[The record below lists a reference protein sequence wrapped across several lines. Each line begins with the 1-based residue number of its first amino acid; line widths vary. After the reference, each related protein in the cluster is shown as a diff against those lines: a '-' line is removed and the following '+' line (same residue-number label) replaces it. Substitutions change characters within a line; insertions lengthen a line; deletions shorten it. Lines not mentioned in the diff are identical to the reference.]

1 MWEPQMFCCCGVRQG
16 SILIASFVLLCC
28 LVDIGS
34 AVLGLPRNIF
44 IADYHEGCRERD
56 QMVMD
61 EEMCQ
66 KIAARNQMT
75 KSVFVS
81 VRMATNV
88 ILIVVSSMLIH
99 GVRKG
104 RPCLL
109 IPFMI
114 VHVMAIVSLILATII
129 QLVTLV
135 TDNVADF
142 IVLLVIGPIGVC
154 ILVYLLFVIRAS
166 YLETKR
172 SKIQAYTEFHDE
184 DGISYGMSE
193 RPSYLL
199 IGCFKEQTRPGLAHG
214 ELTYQ

>member
-1 MWEPQMFCCCGVRQG
+1 MWEPQMFCCCSVRQG
-16 SILIASFVLLCC
+16 SILIASLL
-28 LVDIGS
+28 LVWCITDIGLS
-34 AVLGLPRNIF
+34 VLGLPRNVF
-44 IADYHEGCRERD
+44 ITDFHEGCRERD

-66 KIAARNQMT
+66 KIAARSQMT

-88 ILIVVSSMLIH
+88 ILIAVSSMLIH

-129 QLVTLV
+129 QLVALV
-135 TDNVADF
+135 TDNMTDF
-142 IVLLVIGPIGVC
+142 VVLLVIGPIGLC
-154 ILVYLLFVIRAS
+154 FLVYLFFVIRAS

-184 DGISYGMSE
+184 DGIS
-193 RPSYLL
+193 
-199 IGCFKEQTRPGLAHG
+199 TA
-214 ELTYQ
+214 